1 MQYTLVP
8 TKPEKE
14 SLWITYVGDS
24 VVRDLFHAGAQ
35 RFGGYHAFLK
45 SEQTTYDTLK
55 PMHLGPVNEDAVNT
69 YHNTYHTQQLMCCK
83 GLNFPV
89 GKGNLPG
96 SENTCVF
103 ALHSNSA
110 KDNEE
115 SLKRYKLY
123 LFDDMAEYIRDF
135 IAPLFDNNYKCLS
148 MVWAPDFEDAHDSLK
163 DLTGMAYIHTYIH
176 THISYIQFIHVLI
189 HIYAYSYIALD
200 DVYPDAVIFNMGLH
214 EAMHSLAMPKMQ
226 KAKQNLNKLIELTDK
241 IVSTKTIAFLYHSE
255 TYVDIE
261 AADGSKNLQE
271 PTIERINEIVEN
283 AAQHSWGA
291 LDGYLDIYN
300 YTKGLRDV
308 HGCGRDDGVHFE
320 PLCNYQAIVSQFD
333 FNWLVSLGVVEPSQ
347 DVRVV
352 AHPDAPNEDDAI
364 FTQPGAEP
372 PVRSD
377 HEGQDG
383 YKQYDT
389 R

>member
-8 TKPEKE
+8 GRPDKD
-14 SLWITYVGDS
+14 SFWITYMGDS

-45 SEQTTYDTLK
+45 SEQTIYDTLK

-83 GLNFPV
+83 GLNFPI

-115 SLKRYKLY
+115 SRKRYKFY
-123 LFDDMAEYIRDF
+123 LFDDMATYIRDF

-148 MVWAPDFEDAHDSLK
+148 MVWAPNFEEAHDRLKELTSLN
-163 DLTGMAYIHTYIH
+163 
-176 THISYIQFIHVLI
+176 
-189 HIYAYSYIALD
+189 

-214 EAMHSLAMPKMQ
+214 EAMHSSQMPKMT
-226 KAKQNLNKLIELTDK
+226 KAKQNLEKVIGLSNE
-241 IVSTKTIAFLYHSE
+241 IVEDKTIAFLYHSE
-255 TYVDIE
+255 TYVDVE
-261 AADGSKNLQE
+261 ATEGSKNFQE
-271 PTIERINEIVEN
+271 PTIERINEIVRNSVEN
-283 AAQHSWGA
+283 WNA
-291 LDGYLDIYN
+291 LDAYLDIYN
-300 YTKGLRDV
+300 YTKGLRKV

-320 PLCNYQAIVSQFD
+320 PLCNYQALISQYD
-333 FNWLVSLGVVEPSQ
+333 FNWLENLGVVEASEKI
-347 DVRVV
+347 RVI
-352 AHPDAPNEDDAI
+352 AHPDAPNDDNTI
-364 FTQPGAEP
+364 YTQTGAEP

-377 HEGQDG
+377 HDGEDG

-389 R
+389 RRRRLNREKQRY